1 VIATVERQLGPIALL
16 VNNAGIAGEGG
27 LTWVQRAERWWEVFE
42 VNVLGA
48 LLCSRAALPGM
59 RARGRGRIVNVASNA
74 AFMSLA
80 EGPVDR
86 IGSAYMASKAA
97 VVRFSEALD
106 SEARAEGVRVF
117 AISPGTVK
125 SEMTASIFLEEWD
138 DPAFW
143 NAGRAIGRAD
153 RVHRHGCARRTRG
166 PVRPRRGT
174 TTGGRSPRRRR
185 RSSRPTAT
193 RSACGRPGTPR
204 WDQRSMPSMMSEAFT
219 TAVTSEPAWIPSS
232 RTASTVT
239 EATSRTPPASR
250 TTLAIASPCVM
261 LVTRAGIWLRA
272 LSFMRAA

>member
-1 VIATVERQLGPIALL
+1 MSSTPAVALVTGASRGIGRVVAGRLARAGYAVALAARSADPLTEAARQTGGLALALDVTDGRSVEAAIATVECQLGPIALL

-27 LTWVQRAERWWEVFE
+27 ATWDQSAESWWEVFE
-42 VNVLGA
+42 VNVLGT

-143 NAGRAIGRAD
+143 TPAEVSAELIEFIGTGALDALGGRYIHAGNDDWRALPAKAQEIVEAD
-153 RVHRHGCARRTRG
+153 RHSLR
-166 PVRPRRGT
+166 VR
-174 TTGGRSPRRRR
+174 
-185 RSSRPTAT
+185 
-193 RSACGRPGTPR
+193 
-204 WDQRSMPSMMSEAFT
+204 
-219 TAVTSEPAWIPSS
+219 
-232 RTASTVT
+232 
-239 EATSRTPPASR
+239 
-250 TTLAIASPCVM
+250 
-261 LVTRAGIWLRA
+261 
-272 LSFMRAA
+272 